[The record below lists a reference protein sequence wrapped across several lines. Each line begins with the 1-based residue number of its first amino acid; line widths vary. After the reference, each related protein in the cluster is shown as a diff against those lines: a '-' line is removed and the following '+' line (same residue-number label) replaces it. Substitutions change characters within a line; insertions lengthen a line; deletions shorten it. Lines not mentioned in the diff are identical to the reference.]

1 MTREEIIAEYQDA
14 VAALAVKLVSG
25 LVEGDALK
33 ELQKSH
39 ELFKAGLDAL
49 TSDSPQPTE
58 ELALAMR
65 AGARAIVNNKRYEGA
80 TFVWDFRG
88 EMGGPKE
95 IKYYDA
101 AILLSETADS
111 LQKRTQ
117 GEPKPTFTAKE

>member
-14 VAALAVKLVSG
+14 VAALAVKLASG

-33 ELQKSH
+33 ELQKSY
-39 ELFKAGLDAL
+39 ELFKAGLDTL
-49 TSDSPQPTE
+49 TSASQQPTE
-58 ELALAMR
+58 KLVLAMR
-65 AGARAIVNNKRYEGA
+65 AGARAIVNNKRYEGT

-101 AILLSETADS
+101 AIVLAETADS
-111 LQKRTQ
+111 LQKHIHEKNKQISTVM
-117 GEPKPTFTAKE
+117 E